1 MRALILL
8 LFLASPALQVQ
19 AAEVCTARSGQ
30 TALPLVELYTSEGCS
45 SCPPAD
51 RWLSKRFARGEA
63 NFLAFHVD
71 YWDDIGWPD
80 RFASPIY
87 SRRQRERVVAA
98 GRQAVY
104 TPQVMLG
111 SMVDAPWSRDQA
123 WQKALRQASG
133 PARAALALRLSRHG
147 GRWFATAGAA
157 LCAPKGAPAQLWMA
171 LHVDGEVTAVRAGE
185 NSGRTLRHDR
195 VVRQLWGPWTLASE
209 ALSQRITLP
218 ASTGSWGVTLFV
230 QDTQGGVLQSLSL
243 DAAGC
248 GS

>member
-1 MRALILL
+1 MRAFI
-8 LFLASPALQVQ
+8 LFLSLINLASQVQ
-19 AAEVCTARSGQ
+19 AAKACTARSGQ
-30 TALPLVELYTSEGCS
+30 TVLPLVELYTSEGCS

-51 RWLSKRFARGEA
+51 RWLSQRFARGEA

-80 RFASPIY
+80 RFASPVH
-87 SRRQRERVVAA
+87 SRRQRERVAAA
-98 GRQAVY
+98 GRHAVY

-123 WQKALRQASG
+123 WQKALQQASG
-133 PARAALALRLSRHG
+133 PAQAALALRLSRHE

-157 LCAPKGAPAQLWMA
+157 LRAPKGAPAQLWMA
-171 LHVDGEVTAVRAGE
+171 LHVNGEVTTVRAGE

-230 QDTQGGVLQSLSL
+230 QDTQGRVLQSLSL